1 MENVSRPCLVC
12 RCILVYTSLIENGTY
27 HVSHTQFF
35 SFNVYILRVSDVQQM
50 NLAARCR
57 QAMQHVEIL
66 KKELVMHQQ
75 KSVQQVMEPL
85 DLRGY
90 VFAITNRCL

>member
-1 MENVSRPCLVC
+1 
-12 RCILVYTSLIENGTY
+12 
-27 HVSHTQFF
+27 
-35 SFNVYILRVSDVQQM
+35 
-50 NLAARCR
+50 
-57 QAMQHVEIL
+57 
-66 KKELVMHQQ
+66 MHQQ